1 MWVCSMIL
9 IYVNYFMWATWKDSE
24 YMCTFH
30 TFRLNSKF
38 GCSFAP
44 GTICKDLLFIPWIFI
59 RNIVHPK
66 NIHKRHCSFQDY
78 SHKKLVI
85 PRIFTE
91 TPHIPK
97 LFPASIINSKVIIE
111 NANTIHNIL
120 TIRTGIIHY
129 LYRHQFLPIFYV
141 SSHECKIVEAHVR
154 C

>member
-1 MWVCSMIL
+1 VGLFHDPNICQLFYVGHLKRFGIHVYFSYIQVELKIWMQFCSRHYLQRFTVHPI
-9 IYVNYFMWATWKDSE
+9 
-24 YMCTFH
+24 
-30 TFRLNSKF
+30 
-38 GCSFAP
+38 
-44 GTICKDLLFIPWIFI
+44 IFI

-91 TPHIPK
+91 TPHIPT

-120 TIRTGIIHY
+120 TIWTGIIHY